1 MQIKKFEAQNM
12 SEALRLIKQEFG
24 ADAVILSVRKIENG
38 KSILGLSRGN
48 GVEVTAATDV
58 QPANMNV
65 NNSAGQYAKY
75 RDRQYDRSDFA
86 SARRKKSFI
95 SSLREGTRRF
105 DKRKSSSARKV
116 HEKNRDSKRL
126 YSAYH
131 QMLDQDVDET
141 VALKLTREVSQ
152 FLITN
157 SPLYKKGFKQCLVN
171 VLNENGIFA
180 SPVKIAREKQKLVAF
195 IGSTGVGK
203 TTTIAKLAAAAKTRE
218 EKKHVALITL
228 DENRIGAIEQ
238 LKIYAKIIGVPL
250 KAASSK
256 TELKRYVEKLNKY
269 DLIFIDTPGISQTNQ
284 DQLNELHDIFTRV
297 HDVEFQLVLS
307 AGTND
312 KTLSDVVKKYGV
324 FNISRLMF
332 TKLDEAITYGSIL
345 NQLYRSKIPVS
356 YFTNGQQVPENI
368 EAAKIEKLADLLFNE
383 KDNKNY
389 LIGSPEELARNIIEF
404 ENKLTGTDDESGT
417 YSNENGFE
425 NARRYIVHPN
435 VYGEK
440 KFNSYRY

>member
-1 MQIKKFEAQNM
+1 
-12 SEALRLIKQEFG
+12 
-24 ADAVILSVRKIENG
+24 
-38 KSILGLSRGN
+38 
-48 GVEVTAATDV
+48 
-58 QPANMNV
+58 
-65 NNSAGQYAKY
+65 
-75 RDRQYDRSDFA
+75 
-86 SARRKKSFI
+86 
-95 SSLREGTRRF
+95 
-105 DKRKSSSARKV
+105 
-116 HEKNRDSKRL
+116 
-126 YSAYH
+126 
-131 QMLDQDVDET
+131 MLDQDVDET

-157 SPLYKKGFKQCLVN
+157 SPLYKKGFKQCLVH

>member
-58 QPANMNV
+58 QSANMNV

-157 SPLYKKGFKQCLVN
+157 SPLYKKGFKQCLVH

-203 TTTIAKLAAAAKTRE
+203 TTTIAKLAAAAKTGE
-218 EKKHVALITL
+218 
-228 DENRIGAIEQ
+228 
-238 LKIYAKIIGVPL
+238 
-250 KAASSK
+250 
-256 TELKRYVEKLNKY
+256 
-269 DLIFIDTPGISQTNQ
+269 FIDTPGISQTNQ